1 MLFLTKE
8 ILPGKRNSRV
18 PTLKAWYIFYSFRF
32 LTGHSDISWLHD
44 IHTNN
49 FNHAASTLLQ
59 AASNETDLLERLVI
73 SLKIY
78 YLGKDDFES
87 IPEILKNF
95 FVTLRFLK

>member
-1 MLFLTKE
+1 MFCFEQNKFYQVKE
-8 ILPGKRNSRV
+8 IV
-18 PTLKAWYIFYSFRF
+18 QTPTLKAKYIFYSLRF

-73 SLKIY
+73 SEKIY
-78 YLGKDDFES
+78 YLES